1 MSYSKE
7 YYEKNREK
15 IIKRAKKWIQD
26 NPVKH
31 KELVYDSWEK
41 NGEHHKEKQKEWKKK
56 NRDRWNE
63 YQRQYKKR
71 KRLEKK
77 LKENEQ
83 L

>member
-7 YYEKNREK
+7 YYEKNREE
-15 IIKRAKKWIQD
+15 IIKRVRKWAID
-26 NPVKH
+26 NPVKY
-31 KELVYDSWEK
+31 KELIYNSWEK

-56 NRDRWNE
+56 NKDRWNE

-77 LKENEQ
+77 LKENEKM
-83 L
+83 